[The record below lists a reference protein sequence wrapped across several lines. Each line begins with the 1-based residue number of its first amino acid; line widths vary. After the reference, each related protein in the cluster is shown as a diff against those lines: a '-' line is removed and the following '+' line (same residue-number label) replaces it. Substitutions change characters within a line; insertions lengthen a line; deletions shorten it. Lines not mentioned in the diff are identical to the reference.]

1 MERLVAEDLEAF
13 AVFAAHR
20 NFTHAAEELHVS
32 QPALHTRIRKL
43 EQRLGKTLYTKHGRQ
58 LRLTETGEQLA
69 AFAND
74 TRRRAE
80 AFLTTLD
87 STPRRP
93 LVLAAGSGAYL
104 YLLGDAIRRYL
115 GKGHQFRLI
124 TTDAAATVAAVRDG
138 SADLGVTALG
148 IPPDDLEC
156 EPLAQYPQVLVV
168 RPSHRL
174 AGRRSVRL
182 KDLEGEALVVP
193 PKTRP
198 HRRALERALLDQG
211 VRWSVAVEAEGWDLL
226 VQFVRLGIGPAVVN
240 GSVRTT
246 SAVRT
251 VPVKDLPSVRYYLI
265 TRRDRPDDERL
276 DALKRMLL

>member
-1 MERLVAEDLEAF
+1 MDRLVADDLAAF

-32 QPALHTRIRKL
+32 QPSLHTRIRKL
-43 EQRLGKTLYTKHGRQ
+43 EQHLGRRLYTKHGRQ
-58 LRLTETGEQLA
+58 LRLTKTGEQLA

-74 TRRRAE
+74 TRRRVD
-80 AFLTTLD
+80 AFLSTLD
-87 STPRRP
+87 VGPRRP

-115 GKGHQFRLI
+115 DKGNQLRLV
-124 TTDAAATVAAVRDG
+124 TADSRATVTAVRDG

-156 EPLAQYPQVLVV
+156 ERIAQYPQMLAV

-226 VQFVRLGIGPAVVN
+226 VQFVRLGVGPAIVN

-246 SAVRT
+246 TAVRT
-251 VPVKDLPSVRYYLI
+251 VPVKDLPPVRYYLI
-265 TRRDRPDDERL
+265 TCRDRPDDERL
-276 DALKRMLL
+276 DMLRRMLL